1 MGTIVADASAIAA
14 FIIEGSTETALHAF
28 LSDPSDV
35 HAPEICDVEILS
47 TFRSLLRRRM
57 VTTTQAQEAL
67 LHYAAMPMT
76 RHPHL
81 RLLGRGFDLRENVTA
96 SDAMYVALA
105 EALEAPLLTIDR
117 RLARAVGRHTSIRI
131 VP

>member
-1 MGTIVADASAIAA
+1 MGRVVADASAIAT
-14 FIIEGSTETALHAF
+14 FIIEGSTETPLHPF

-57 VTTTQAQEAL
+57 VSTAQAQEAL

-81 RLLGRGFDLRENVTA
+81 RLLGRGFDLRENVSA

-105 EALEAPLLTIDR
+105 EALEAPFLTIDR
-117 RLARAVGRHTSIRI
+117 RLARAVERHTFVRV